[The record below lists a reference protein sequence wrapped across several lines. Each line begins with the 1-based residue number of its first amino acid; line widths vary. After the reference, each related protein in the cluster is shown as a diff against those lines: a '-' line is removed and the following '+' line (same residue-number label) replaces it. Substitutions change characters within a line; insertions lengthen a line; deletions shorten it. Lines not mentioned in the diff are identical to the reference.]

1 MFARGRLF
9 FQVAFL
15 LLSLAHGLKVYLRLL
30 YRQPFLWI
38 IMNIRQLF
46 QQHLA
51 PTSEAPIGLHIVQA
65 LGSKLYDESGKEYL
79 DLIGGISVCNVGHC
93 HPKVVAAIKA
103 QADQYLHVMVYGE
116 TIQSPQV
123 AYADAIIQRMPAPL
137 DNVYFTNSG
146 AEAVEGAIKLAR
158 RVTGRPKIIGAINSY
173 HGSTTGAL
181 SLIGDEYW
189 RQAFRPLMPGV
200 GHYAY
205 NSQEMIDA
213 VDEQTACVLIE
224 TVQAEAGVI
233 RPSKDWMLALRKRC
247 TELGCLLILDE
258 IQCGFGRT
266 GSLWGFEQM
275 GIVPDVVL
283 LGKALG
289 GGMPLGAF
297 VASKQYM
304 HQLANNPVLGHLTTF
319 GGHPVCCAAGLA
331 ALQALEEEQMLARVG
346 EKAQLFKQLLQH
358 PEIVAVHEAGL
369 LLAVRLRDEGS
380 VRRTLALALEMGVF
394 SDWFLFAADCIR
406 LAPPL
411 SISNEEIKEACRRLK
426 ACLDKVSLEIGG

>member
-1 MFARGRLF
+1 
-9 FQVAFL
+9 
-15 LLSLAHGLKVYLRLL
+15 
-30 YRQPFLWI
+30 
-38 IMNIRQLF
+38 MNIRQIF

-51 PTSEAPIGLHIVQA
+51 PTSEAPIGLHIVRA
-65 LGSKLYDESGKEYL
+65 SGSTLYDESGKEYL

-103 QADQYLHVMVYGE
+103 QVDQYLHVMVYGE

-123 AYADAIIQRMPAPL
+123 AYARALVARMPAPL

-158 RVTGRPKIIGAINSY
+158 RVTGRPRIIGAINSY

-200 GHYAY
+200 GHYPY
-205 NSQEMIDA
+205 NSQEMID
-213 VDEQTACVLIE
+213 VIDGQTACVLIE
-224 TVQAEAGVI
+224 TVQAEAGVV
-233 RPSKDWMLALRKRC
+233 RPDIAWMQALRQRC
-247 TELGCLLILDE
+247 TEQGCLLILDE

-266 GSLWGFEQM
+266 GTLWGFEQM

-297 VASKQYM
+297 VAAKEHM
-304 HQLANNPVLGHLTTF
+304 HQLASNPVLGHLTTF

-331 ALQALEEEQMLARVG
+331 ALQALEEEQMLTTVT

-358 PEIVAVHEAGL
+358 PEILAVHEAGL
-369 LLAVRLRDEGS
+369 LLAVRLRHEEK
-380 VRRTLALALEMGVF
+380 VRRTLSLALALGVF
-394 SDWFLFAADCIR
+394 SDWFLFAPDCIR
-406 LAPPL
+406 IAPPL
-411 SISNEEIKEACRRLK
+411 NISNEEIAESCRRLK
-426 ACLDKVSLEIGG
+426 ACLDKVSMDIGA